1 MAYSQQQLVQ
11 AFIEDPAFEAKVK
24 ARWKALKAE
33 GKFELMFIYADAR
46 ATWLE
51 KQQTKNYSIWSVT
64 DFAPWILHG
73 SHGGTG
79 SYEAEVKEMIRWQR
93 ERYQWMDTQL
103 SK

>member
-1 MAYSQQQLVQ
+1 M
-11 AFIEDPAFEAKVK
+11 K
-24 ARWKALKAE
+24 ARWKALKTE
-33 GKFELMFIYADAR
+33 GKFELLFIYADAR

-51 KQQTKNYSIWSVT
+51 KQQIKNYSIWSVT
-64 DFAPWILHG
+64 DFDSWILHG
-73 SHGGTG
+73 GHGGTG